1 MPHPNIKL
9 AMSAIFGVI
18 GLVIVMLS
26 WLTLGGLQSLNAS
39 TVDVA
44 DNWLPKTAASD
55 RLQTALNDLR
65 VAYAQHLVEANVQRM
80 KDHLANVHEKEA
92 AMQASLSAYETM
104 ISSDEE
110 RQIFAAIPPAVAEYI
125 RHGTYM
131 LDMSGDHAKD
141 LGGFLF
147 GGYMRDAAGIV
158 ETATSALVAYDSK
171 GAAQSK
177 AQSDTTYGSVMSK
190 IVWAVL
196 FVGLVLVAA
205 AVYVL
210 RGIARPVEVIT
221 RSMTMLA
228 DGNTATAIPY
238 SGRPDEIGEM
248 AGAVEVFRQ
257 AAIVKARLEGEA
269 DAVRIQTEADRER
282 MIADAERL
290 AQERLQEATAG
301 LASGLRRM
309 AAGELRFQLDV
320 PLSPEFES
328 LRHDLNSAVL
338 QLRETL
344 TSVVG
349 SASEIDGRSRKISEG
364 SQDLARRTE
373 QQAASLEETAAAL
386 SAITLNVKSSSKQVE
401 EARAIAAHAN
411 QSAVHSGNV
420 VAGAVEAM
428 GRIEDSSIKIASI
441 ITVIDEI
448 AFQTNLLALNA
459 GVEAARAGE
468 AGRGFAVVAQ
478 EVRGL
483 AQRSAQAAKE
493 IKDLIDRSSHEVECG
508 VQLVSETGVSLKTI
522 VDHVVSI
529 NSSMDAIAASAKE
542 QSLGL
547 SEVNLAVLQMDKVTQ
562 QNAAMVDETN
572 AASATLVNEAAHLQQ
587 LMTRFQ
593 LDRPAAPAARADRGS
608 APSRKPIRAA
618 A

>member
-1 MPHPNIKL
+1 
-9 AMSAIFGVI
+9 
-18 GLVIVMLS
+18 
-26 WLTLGGLQSLNAS
+26 
-39 TVDVA
+39 
-44 DNWLPKTAASD
+44 
-55 RLQTALNDLR
+55 
-65 VAYAQHLVEANVQRM
+65 
-80 KDHLANVHEKEA
+80 
-92 AMQASLSAYETM
+92 
-104 ISSDEE
+104 
-110 RQIFAAIPPAVAEYI
+110 
-125 RHGTYM
+125 
-131 LDMSGDHAKD
+131 
-141 LGGFLF
+141 
-147 GGYMRDAAGIV
+147 
-158 ETATSALVAYDSK
+158 
-171 GAAQSK
+171 
-177 AQSDTTYGSVMSK
+177 
-190 IVWAVL
+190 
-196 FVGLVLVAA
+196 
-205 AVYVL
+205 
-210 RGIARPVEVIT
+210 
-221 RSMTMLA
+221 
-228 DGNTATAIPY
+228 
-238 SGRPDEIGEM
+238 
-248 AGAVEVFRQ
+248 
-257 AAIVKARLEGEA
+257 
-269 DAVRIQTEADRER
+269 
-282 MIADAERL
+282 
-290 AQERLQEATAG
+290 
-301 LASGLRRM
+301 M